1 MFKPKGPESAPERP
15 DNDNIINK
23 PVSRRNFLKMTGAA
37 LAVAAFPGL
46 AEAGGRA
53 QAEKSDNEKLREAV
67 NSFINQ
73 INRENPTREDGAEQD
88 LGECDEYVSSRM
100 VYERAKEISPLIYH
114 ELREMLGKETDFFN
128 FFKDHGYLFN
138 EARHLAGG
146 DVFIRIERIENLRLN
161 QVKPLDRFFPGH
173 LLEQAKEVIFVSHEK
188 MLSQGQ
194 GNGHKAIINTKAI
207 ESGYGKLKKFI
218 PENETWSGLTA
229 KNFYEGT
236 LANEMVE
243 YVMANYE
250 LRLKEHYDTTGGKFG
265 TVHFDG
271 RWQATE
277 FISDVMSLNVDKTEA
292 HGLIFNSLSAF
303 KYHGYSAA
311 TSLMDKLLT
320 HILEKKGLKTS
331 KAIGSGALP
340 TEEKKNIF
348 KSISNQDLELIQKE
362 YTKIG
367 KELLADAVLLAN
379 KQ

>member
-1 MFKPKGPESAPERP
+1 MFKPKSPEAAPEQP
-15 DNDNIINK
+15 DKDNSPNK
-23 PVSRRNFLKMTGAA
+23 PLSRRDFLKIAGAA

-46 AEAGGRA
+46 AEAGGRPK
-53 QAEKSDNEKLREAV
+53 AENLDKKKLDEEVDRFA
-67 NSFINQ
+67 SQINQ
-73 INRENPTREDGAEQD
+73 ENPTREDWAVQNI
-88 LGECDEYVSSRM
+88 GECDDSVSSRM

-114 ELREMLGKETDFFN
+114 ELEERSGEEADFFN

-138 EARHLAGG
+138 EARNLAGG
-146 DVFIRIERIENLRLN
+146 DVFIRIERIEKLRLD
-161 QVKPLDRFFPGH
+161 QVKPLDRFFSKH
-173 LLEQAKEVIFVSHEK
+173 LLDQAKEVIFVSHEK
-188 MLSQGQ
+188 MLSLGQ
-194 GNGHKAIINTKAI
+194 GNGHKVIINTKAI
-207 ESGYGKLKKFI
+207 ENDYKQLKNFI
-218 PENETWSGLTA
+218 PENETWAGLTA
-229 KNFYEGT
+229 KNLYEGT

-250 LRLKEHYDTTGGKFG
+250 LRLKEHYTTTGGKFG

-292 HGLIFNSLSAF
+292 HALIFNSLNAA

-320 HILEKKGLKTS
+320 HILERKGIKLSKT
-331 KAIGSGALP
+331 IGAGIIP
-340 TEEKKNIF
+340 TEEKKMIF
-348 KSISNQDLELIQKE
+348 KSINSQDLELIQKE

-367 KELLADAVLLAN
+367 KELLADAVLFAN